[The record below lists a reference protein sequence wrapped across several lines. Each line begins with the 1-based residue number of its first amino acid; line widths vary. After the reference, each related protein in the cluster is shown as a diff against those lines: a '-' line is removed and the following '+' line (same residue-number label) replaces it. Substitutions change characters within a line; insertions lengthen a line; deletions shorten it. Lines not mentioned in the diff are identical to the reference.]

1 MLKKPGQFGFKREV
15 VQRKNKTTLDDMG
28 NVVEEKPRID
38 IFYYPPVG
46 KMLRSSNDVEK
57 YLSQNQQHHLSLKN
71 FSFSQKILDLGEF
84 ETVRSAGSQALKK
97 NDAEEPQDN
106 SKIRIRIDCKE
117 LRKKTN
123 IPVKK
128 GKRLEKLMRKF
139 SELAGMEGS
148 DQLVFLCQGKI
159 LKETDSVNSLLSK
172 QIDVQLKQR
181 GNRDL

>member
-1 MLKKPGQFGFKREV
+1 MLKLPSQFGFKRTV
-15 VQRKNKTTLDDMG
+15 VKRNIRKTLDEYG
-28 NVVEEKPRID
+28 NVVEGKQRID
-38 IFYYPPVG
+38 IVYYPPDG

-84 ETVRSAGSQALKK
+84 ETVRSAGRKAMKK
-97 NDAEEPQDN
+97 NDADKPQKK
-106 SKIRIRIDCKE
+106 SKIRIKIDCKE

-123 IPVKK
+123 ILVKK

-139 SELAGMEGS
+139 SEFAGMEGPA
-148 DQLVFLCQGKI
+148 QLVFLCEGKI

-172 QIDVQLKQR
+172 QIDVQLRER
-181 GNRDL
+181 GN